1 MDPLNAALSASA
13 SGMRAQALRLRV
25 VSENMAN
32 QNNAALDPT
41 QDPYRRKT
49 IHFKNVLDRN
59 LGVELVEV
67 SRVDSD
73 PTPFPL
79 RYEPNHPGADANGY
93 VKYTNVRGLIEIADM
108 RQANRSYQAQLNV
121 FSLTRQ
127 MQSRTNE
134 LLR

>member
-1 MDPLNAALSASA
+1 MDPLNAAMSASA

-25 VSENMAN
+25 ISENLAN
-32 QNNAALDPT
+32 QNNAAIDPN

-67 SRVDSD
+67 SRVDKD

-127 MQSRTNE
+127 MQTRTNE